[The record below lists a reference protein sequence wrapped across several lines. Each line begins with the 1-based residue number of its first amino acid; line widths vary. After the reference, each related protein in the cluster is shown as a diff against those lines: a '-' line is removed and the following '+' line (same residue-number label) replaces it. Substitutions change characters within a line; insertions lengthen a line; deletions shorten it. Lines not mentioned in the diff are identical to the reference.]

1 MGAIAGV
8 VATVLTLLT
17 YVLPREPSVP
27 PPASGAGAG
36 PSPGPDPTTPDRA
49 RPDRTPPDQTTT
61 PTADA
66 TKDHPV
72 TRTPRPPAPGR
83 LPSLAPLQPAGCEE
97 ALAVVDRFYRTS
109 GSTRQ
114 SRQAAATTAYQGMMG
129 ASLQA
134 EGGVHQATVA
144 LSQDFSELRFILSGM
159 VASDYEVVQARTD
172 RDAQHLRDV
181 CDAG

>member
-1 MGAIAGV
+1 M
-8 VATVLTLLT
+8 
-17 YVLPREPSVP
+17 
-27 PPASGAGAG
+27 
-36 PSPGPDPTTPDRA
+36 
-49 RPDRTPPDQTTT
+49 
-61 PTADA
+61 
-66 TKDHPV
+66 
-72 TRTPRPPAPGR
+72 
-83 LPSLAPLQPAGCEE
+83 APLHPAGCAE
-97 ALAVVDRFYRTS
+97 ALAVVDRFYRTA